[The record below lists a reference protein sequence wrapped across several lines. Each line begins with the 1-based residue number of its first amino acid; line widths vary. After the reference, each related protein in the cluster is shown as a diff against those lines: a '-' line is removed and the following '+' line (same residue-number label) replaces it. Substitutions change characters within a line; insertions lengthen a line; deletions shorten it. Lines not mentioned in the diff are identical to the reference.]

1 MGRGSRAS
9 GGDRSPPSPAADR
22 ADSGDVSPSLAIR
35 SSRLRGA
42 RVTAFGA
49 TLLALA
55 SSLPATTA
63 DAAIHACPTEDGTT
77 VFQDRPC
84 ERRES
89 VAAAARPTRARA
101 PAGLHESWFTR
112 PAGADVFAS
121 CDEHGCRCDAIARPF
136 DSGLPLAV
144 ADALYL
150 DGAWHRLEE
159 ALAARRRDAFDG
171 PPPAT
176 LDRRVDEAACD
187 VMMSQRILRTHA
199 TDVLAG
205 LRRRA
210 RETEERGYDDGIACE
225 TGDVVACEHVD
236 ALALYR
242 RMVADLIALRT
253 PRDERA
259 PAPSPRP
266 STPPSGLTV
275 DGGSGSLS
283 RVNPASR

>member
-1 MGRGSRAS
+1 M
-9 GGDRSPPSPAADR
+9 
-22 ADSGDVSPSLAIR
+22 
-35 SSRLRGA
+35 
-42 RVTAFGA
+42 
-49 TLLALA
+49 
-55 SSLPATTA
+55 
-63 DAAIHACPTEDGTT
+63 
-77 VFQDRPC
+77 
-84 ERRES
+84 
-89 VAAAARPTRARA
+89 
-101 PAGLHESWFTR
+101 
-112 PAGADVFAS
+112 
-121 CDEHGCRCDAIARPF
+121 
-136 DSGLPLAV
+136 

-159 ALAARRRDAFDG
+159 AQAARRRDAFDG

-199 TDVLAG
+199 SDVLAG

-253 PRDERA
+253 PTRRA
-259 PAPSPRP
+259 RARPVTAPVHPAVRSRGRRRVGISQPGGSSVTVKVFGPASGPLLSSLSAAAAAPTASTPSPM
-266 STPPSGLTV
+266 
-275 DGGSGSLS
+275 
-283 RVNPASR
+283 